1 MARKSPPLLNAIY
14 AISSAHLEHRGLQVE
29 ERALDLHSKALQGLA
44 NLIANKDEGNR
55 DEVLAVIIL
64 LLYYEVSCVQ
74 KGQWNR
80 NTNLATDCSQWLF
93 NGFK

>member
-1 MARKSPPLLNAIY
+1 M
-14 AISSAHLEHRGLQVE
+14 E

-64 LLYYEVSCVQ
+64 LLYYEVSRF
-74 KGQWNR
+74 R
-80 NTNLATDCSQWLF
+80 NMAMEEKNSFRIRLSEAALQRF
-93 NGFK
+93 

>member
-1 MARKSPPLLNAIY
+1 
-14 AISSAHLEHRGLQVE
+14 VE

-74 KGQWNR
+74 KRAMEQEY
-80 NTNLATDCSQWLF
+80 
-93 NGFK
+93 